1 MVCYIPYVTYDRSF
15 KTGKRDFWTDKFV
28 YDALVPVIVILIFT
42 SAIVLT
48 GIGILRL
55 VKSNSFTHVYP

>member
-1 MVCYIPYVTYDRSF
+1 MVCYIWRGLETD
-15 KTGKRDFWTDKFV
+15 KRDFWTDKFV

-55 VKSNSFTHVYP
+55 VKSNGFTHGNP

>member
-1 MVCYIPYVTYDRSF
+1 MVCYIPYVTYDWSF

-55 VKSNSFTHVYP
+55 VKSNGFTHGNP